1 MTKEFCKIAAYTDLE
16 RAYSAY
22 NTLMSVY
29 ENTCGGPYA
38 AREHREYFAIRD
50 SRDNIRM
57 EVTNRANQ
65 ARYEREQQE
74 AERGSDK

>member
-1 MTKEFCKIAAYTDLE
+1 MTKDFCKSVAYSDLE

-38 AREHREYFAIRD
+38 ARAHKEYFAVCD
-50 SRDNIRM
+50 SRDNIRT
-57 EVTNRANQ
+57 EVINRSNMSSHG
-65 ARYEREQQE
+65 EQ
-74 AERGSDK
+74 

>member
-1 MTKEFCKIAAYTDLE
+1 MTKEFVKGVAYTELE

-29 ENTCGGPYA
+29 ENTCGGPYG
-38 AREHREYFAIRD
+38 ARQHKEYFAICD

-57 EVTNRANQ
+57 EVINRAKQ
-65 ARYEREQQE
+65 ASHGNGQ
-74 AERGSDK
+74 

>member
-1 MTKEFCKIAAYTDLE
+1 MTKEFVKGVAYTDLE

-29 ENTCGGPYA
+29 ENACGGPYG
-38 AREHREYFAIRD
+38 ARVHKEYFAICD

-57 EVTNRANQ
+57 EVMKRANKASHGNGQ
-65 ARYEREQQE
+65 
-74 AERGSDK
+74 